1 MLYLVLIVLDSF
13 SELHVKT
20 EFVSE
25 NRLGILEWRSRLFL
39 VRLPMDR
46 ILMMMVFGHWHSSSE
61 THEKILEIS
70 PGRFTH
76 RLAVRTFKAGQTG
89 DKLSVALAQLVT
101 TAVSSCPVSN
111 TVGSPSV
118 TFPLVRDE
126 VGEVVL
132 EEHAGGRGVAPVVH
146 LTAPVYTV
154 HSLAR
159 AKKATV
165 AAVSL
170 VDQGITACPT
180 LDHGVEVPRGSLARV
195 VLLSF
200 KFGLLK
206 YVVLMIGRHEGNFWK
221 FINSDNA
228 SVIWNFIFCG

>member
-1 MLYLVLIVLDSF
+1 
-13 SELHVKT
+13 
-20 EFVSE
+20 
-25 NRLGILEWRSRLFL
+25 
-39 VRLPMDR
+39 
-46 ILMMMVFGHWHSSSE
+46 MMIVFGHWHSSSE
-61 THEKILEIS
+61 THEQILEIS
-70 PGRFTH
+70 PGRFAH
-76 RLAVRTFKAGQTG
+76 SLAVRTFKAGETG
-89 DKLSVALAQLVT
+89 DKLSVTLTQLVT
-101 TAVSSCPVSN
+101 AAVSSFSVSN
-111 TVGSPSV
+111 TVRSPSV
-118 TFPLVRDE
+118 TFPLVGHE
-126 VGEVVL
+126 VGKVVL

-146 LTAPVYTV
+146 LAAPVYTV

-165 AAVSL
+165 AAVSF
-170 VDQGITACPT
+170 VNQRVTAGPA

-206 YVVLMIGRHEGNFWK
+206 YVVLMIAGHEGNFWK

>member
-1 MLYLVLIVLDSF
+1 MMIVL
-13 SELHVKT
+13 
-20 EFVSE
+20 
-25 NRLGILEWRSRLFL
+25 
-39 VRLPMDR
+39 
-46 ILMMMVFGHWHSSSE
+46 GHWHSSSE

-70 PGRFTH
+70 PGRFAH
-76 RLAVRTFKAGQTG
+76 SLAVRTFKAGETG
-89 DKLSVALAQLVT
+89 DKFPVALTQLVT
-101 TAVSSCPVSN
+101 ATVSSFSVSN
-111 TVGSPSV
+111 TVRSPSV
-118 TFPLVRDE
+118 TFPLVGHE
-126 VGEVVL
+126 VWKVVL

-165 AAVSL
+165 AAVSF
-170 VDQGITACPT
+170 VNQRVTPSTA

-206 YVVLMIGRHEGNFWK
+206 YVVLMIARHEGNFRK

>member
-1 MLYLVLIVLDSF
+1 V
-13 SELHVKT
+13 
-20 EFVSE
+20 
-25 NRLGILEWRSRLFL
+25 W
-39 VRLPMDR
+39 LPMDR
-46 ILMMMVFGHWHSSSE
+46 VLMMIVLCHWHSSSE
-61 THEKILEIS
+61 THEKVLEVS
-70 PGRFTH
+70 PGRFAH
-76 RLAVRTFKAGQTG
+76 SLAVGTIKAGQTG
-89 DKLSVALAQLVT
+89 DKFSVALTQLVT
-101 TAVSSCPVSN
+101 TAVSSFSVSN
-111 TVGSPSV
+111 TVRSPSV
-118 TFPLVRDE
+118 TLPLVGHE

-146 LTAPVYTV
+146 LTAPVNAI
-154 HSLAR
+154 HSLTR

-165 AAVSL
+165 AAVPF
-170 VDQGITACPT
+170 VHQGVAPSPT

>member
-1 MLYLVLIVLDSF
+1 VTGVWATMTRTLDNINIIYRYRYKTVLIVLNPF

-25 NRLGILEWRSRLFL
+25 DWLGILEWRSRLFL
-39 VRLPMDR
+39 MWLPVDR
-46 ILMMMVFGHWHSSSE
+46 VLVMIVFGHWHSSSE
-61 THEKILEIS
+61 THEQILEIS
-70 PGRFTH
+70 PGRFAH
-76 RLAVRTFKAGQTG
+76 RLAVGTFIAGETG
-89 DKLSVALAQLVT
+89 DKLSVALTQLVT
-101 TAVSSCPVSN
+101 AAVSSFSVSN
-111 TVGSPSV
+111 TVRSPSV
-118 TFPLVRDE
+118 TFPLVGDE
-126 VGEVVL
+126 VGKVVL

-146 LTAPVYTV
+146 LAAPVYTV
-154 HSLAR
+154 HSLSS

-170 VDQGITACPT
+170 VDQRVTPGPT

-206 YVVLMIGRHEGNFWK
+206 YVVLMI
-221 FINSDNA
+221 A
-228 SVIWNFIFCG
+228 